1 MIAGVECENVSPD
14 HAPFKGKLLTIRC
27 LQNLA
32 TLALAV
38 LTIWLRASKLKM
50 CHVTLTTPISGVVCH
65 PYSLSVC

>member
-38 LTIWLRASKLKM
+38 LTI
-50 CHVTLTTPISGVVCH
+50 
-65 PYSLSVC
+65 